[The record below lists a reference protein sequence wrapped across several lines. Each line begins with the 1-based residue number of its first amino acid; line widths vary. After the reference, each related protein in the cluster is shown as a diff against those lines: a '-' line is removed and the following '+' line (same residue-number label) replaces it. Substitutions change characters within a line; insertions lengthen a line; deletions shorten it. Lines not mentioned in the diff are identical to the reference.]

1 MSLADWC
8 GLAVAV
14 DVPPGGDLLQPHQ
27 VPVLDQVH
35 DGVRVRVVGRLLVP
49 HLDHEDVVFVLVGV
63 GSYLLLLGQV
73 HQGVMK
79 GSCIVLN

>member
-8 GLAVAV
+8 GLAGAV
-14 DVPPGGDLLQPHQ
+14 NVPPGGDLLQPHQ

-49 HLDHEDVVFVLVGV
+49 HLDHEDVVFVLVGI
-63 GSYLLLLGQV
+63 GSYLLLGQV

-79 GSCIVLN
+79 GSCIALN